1 MKSKNE
7 ICRLHGGKSR
17 NEIRRVYGLKMR
29 IFLSLFI
36 PVVYVVLTSSGG
48 GSTPA
53 WQKENVSF
61 LMMNLEIGA
70 TMKEHD
76 RQKEMREKQAL
87 NASME
92 AANKSQWNAF
102 KDKITKVQDRLR
114 IVSFALQAIPT
125 GVAMSREVKKIIK
138 NQTAIINEINTAPYS
153 IVTVLPSEV
162 HFVDDLQMVTRL
174 ITGIILSYGAINQME
189 KSERKIL
196 LDYAFGEVKTLS
208 RNSTHMLLKVRDI
221 KAKVLRNKRA
231 FQYYVNR
238 DKQVVENIMKHI
250 KSF

>member
-1 MKSKNE
+1 MKK
-7 ICRLHGGKSR
+7 K
-17 NEIRRVYGLKMR
+17 

-36 PVVYVVLTSSGG
+36 STVYIIITSSGG
-48 GSTPA
+48 SSTPA

-61 LMMNLEIGA
+61 PMMNIEINA

-76 RQKEMREKQAL
+76 RQKEMRKNQAL
-87 NASME
+87 NAGIESTNRNE
-92 AANKSQWNAF
+92 WNSF
-102 KDKITKVQDRLR
+102 KDKVTKIQDRLR
-114 IVSFALQAIPT
+114 VVSFALQAIPT
-125 GVAMSREVKKIIK
+125 GVAMSREVKKITQ
-138 NQTAIINEINTAPYS
+138 NQASIIDELSTAPYS
-153 IVTVLPSEV
+153 IITVLPSGV
-162 HFVDDLQMVTRL
+162 QYVDDLQMVTRL

-196 LDYAFGEVKTLS
+196 LDYALGEVKALS
-208 RNSTHMLLKVRDI
+208 RNSTHMLLKIRDI

-238 DKQVVENIMKHI
+238 DRQVVENIMKNI

>member
-1 MKSKNE
+1 MN
-7 ICRLHGGKSR
+7 SR
-17 NEIRRVYGLKMR
+17 NKFHRLYGLKKK
-29 IFLSLFI
+29 IFLRLFI

-61 LMMNLEIGA
+61 PMMNIEINA

-76 RQKEMREKQAL
+76 RQKEMRKNQAL
-87 NASME
+87 NAGIETTNRSE
-92 AANKSQWNAF
+92 WNSF
-102 KDKITKVQDRLR
+102 KDKVTKVQDRLR
-114 IVSFALQAIPT
+114 VVSFALQAIPT
-125 GVAMSREVKKIIK
+125 GVAMSREVKKITQ
-138 NQTAIINEINTAPYS
+138 NQASIIDELSTAPYS
-153 IVTVLPSEV
+153 IITVLPSGV
-162 HFVDDLQMVTRL
+162 QYVDDLQMVTRL

-196 LDYAFGEVKTLS
+196 LDYALGEVKTLS
-208 RNSTHMLLKVRDI
+208 RNSTHMLLKIRDI

-238 DKQVVENIMKHI
+238 DRQVVENIMKNI

>member
-1 MKSKNE
+1 MN
-7 ICRLHGGKSR
+7 SR
-17 NEIRRVYGLKMR
+17 NKFHRLYGLKKK
-29 IFLSLFI
+29 IFLRLFI

-61 LMMNLEIGA
+61 PMMNIEINA

-76 RQKEMREKQAL
+76 RQKEMRKNQAL
-87 NASME
+87 NAGIETTNRSE
-92 AANKSQWNAF
+92 WNSF
-102 KDKITKVQDRLR
+102 KDKVTKVQDRLR

-125 GVAMSREVKKIIK
+125 GVAMSREVKKITQ
-138 NQTAIINEINTAPYS
+138 NQASIIDELSTAPYS
-153 IVTVLPSEV
+153 IITVLPSGV
-162 HFVDDLQMVTRL
+162 QYVDDLQMVTRL

-196 LDYAFGEVKTLS
+196 LDYALGEVKTLS
-208 RNSTHMLLKVRDI
+208 RNSTHMLLKIRDI

-238 DKQVVENIMKHI
+238 DRQVVENIMKNI